1 MTDCVLIITCH
12 ILIVVICLLLAF
24 VRNEI
29 KNNNISQNNFIFY
42 VNSKLSNIDI
52 IPKILFK

>member
-12 ILIVVICLLLAF
+12 ILIVVICLLL
-24 VRNEI
+24 NEI

>member
-1 MTDCVLIITCH
+1 MSDYVLIITCH

>member
-1 MTDCVLIITCH
+1 MSDCVLIITCQ